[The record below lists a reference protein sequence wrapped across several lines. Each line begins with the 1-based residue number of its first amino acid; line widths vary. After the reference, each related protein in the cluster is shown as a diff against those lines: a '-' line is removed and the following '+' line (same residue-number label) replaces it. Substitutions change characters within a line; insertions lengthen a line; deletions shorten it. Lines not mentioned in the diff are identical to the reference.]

1 MNRREIRDR
10 FLFALE
16 VNEELEFKIG
26 PYYWYLGPS
35 SANEGYENKKGWI
48 TYQFYSDNI
57 IYIPSEDPEVIMNTK
72 IQGKS
77 LLDHINEFV
86 ENQWHLKKSLEKI
99 I

>member
-26 PYYWYLGPS
+26 PYYWYLGSS

-48 TYQFYSDNI
+48 TY
-57 IYIPSEDPEVIMNTK
+57 
-72 IQGKS
+72 
-77 LLDHINEFV
+77 
-86 ENQWHLKKSLEKI
+86 
-99 I
+99 

>member
-16 VNEELEFKIG
+16 VIEELEFKIG

-77 LLDHINEFV
+77 LLDHFIEFV
-86 ENQWHLKKSLEKI
+86 ENQ
-99 I
+99 